1 MDLKNDENLKKSQ
14 FQNELF
20 EEQINL
26 KEVFSTFKRG
36 KNFILII
43 TSAGFILGC
52 FYALLQ
58 KRIWQGQFQIVLSKE
73 EDLSKLAKQVS
84 SNRQIAG
91 LLGVSLGKS
100 DQKTEIEILKSPSV
114 LMPIFQY
121 VKSEK
126 IKEDKKYKDL
136 KFKPWLKQ
144 QLTIKPKKQTSIL
157 DIAYKDTNK
166 EIIMETLKKISDK
179 YTNYARAKQSKNLS
193 KTISFLES
201 QSKEYKTSA
210 ENSFSN
216 MISFAIDNDLN
227 LISETSN
234 RNNIEAIRV
243 NSVNK
248 IRNLKYQIIQIENLK
263 NEPDTLL
270 NYNKSLL
277 SNFAKDASE
286 IKTII
291 SEYENLESE
300 IDKNKTFYKNNNE
313 NIKQL
318 EVLKKSVERRM
329 EKRALGFLKAELIS
343 AQASLEAANRPK
355 DIILEFNFLKNA
367 YFRDQKM
374 LDQLENNI
382 EILKLQLAKSIDPYE
397 IITDI
402 TILDYPVGTN
412 RRKIALV
419 FSFLSFL
426 ISSIYL
432 LAKEKIQGKIY
443 SDEELINLIKID
455 LIDSLT
461 ISETNDFNES
471 ITLIAKNLIINNKI
485 KKLKLLTSKN
495 SELSQ
500 VKILS
505 NKLRDNLKN
514 TEVFTTK
521 DLSDSIECDSTIV
534 VLENGCV
541 TKKEIKDLKR
551 KLLLT
556 NFSIMGLIILKR

>member
-179 YTNYARAKQSKNLS
+179 YTNYARTKQSKNLS

-201 QSKEYKTSA
+201 QSKGYKTSA

-248 IRNLKYQIIQIENLK
+248 IRNLKYQIMQIENLK

-291 SEYENLESE
+291 SEYEKLESD
-300 IDKNKTFYKNNNE
+300 IDKNKTFYKTNNE

-419 FSFLSFL
+419 FSFVSFL

-432 LAKEKIQGKIY
+432 FAKEKIQGKIY

-521 DLSDSIECDSTIV
+521 DLSDSIECDSLIV